1 MERPC
6 QAFHLAVVRT
16 FRSACPGRPEGLHY
30 MAVMAAVVGA
40 LLATAAGATAQPET
54 KYETYTATTANLSV
68 GSGETVRINV
78 FRWSTDDER
87 QKALSALG
95 ENGLLGALA
104 SAPSAGYLWTSETL
118 GYTLR
123 YAFKQALPAGGERV
137 ILLTDRR
144 LGSWSRVPWNVA
156 ATRDAGDDAFT
167 VIELRLNRAGV
178 GEGKM
183 SFATKVAADHA
194 AGTIALDNY
203 DTAPIL
209 LKNVKHEPGRDR
221 PR

>member
-1 MERPC
+1 MPRGVC
-6 QAFHLAVVRT
+6 MN
-16 FRSACPGRPEGLHY
+16 RSTVLPRYAL
-30 MAVMAAVVGA
+30 MMTAAVGG
-40 LLATAAGATAQPET
+40 LLATAAAAPAQVET
-54 KYETYTATTANLSV
+54 KYETYTATAANLSV
-68 GSGETVRINV
+68 GSGEALRINV
-78 FRWSTDDER
+78 FRWSSDDER

-95 ENGLLGALA
+95 EKGDKGLPGALA

-123 YAFKQALPAGGERV
+123 YAYKQALPAGGERV

-183 SFATKVAADHA
+183 SFATKVAADRA

>member
-1 MERPC
+1 M
-6 QAFHLAVVRT
+6 
-16 FRSACPGRPEGLHY
+16 
-30 MAVMAAVVGA
+30 MAAVVGA
-40 LLATAAGATAQPET
+40 LLATAAAATAQPET
-54 KYETYTATTANLSV
+54 RYETYTATTANLSV

-87 QKALSALG
+87 QKALSALR
-95 ENGLLGALA
+95 EKGLPGALA

-123 YAFKQALPAGGERV
+123 YAYQQALPAGGQRV

-144 LGSWSRVPWNVA
+144 LGSWSRVPWKA
-156 ATRDAGDDAFT
+156 AAADAGVDAFT
-167 VIELRLNRAGV
+167 LIELRLNRAGI

-183 SFATKVAADHA
+183 SLAAKVAADQA
-194 AGTIALDNY
+194 AGFIALDNY
-203 DTAPIL
+203 DAAPIL
-209 LKNVKHEPGRDR
+209 LKNVKHEPGRTR

>member
-1 MERPC
+1 MS
-6 QAFHLAVVRT
+6 RT
-16 FRSACPGRPEGLHY
+16 L
-30 MAVMAAVVGA
+30 MMTAVVGG
-40 LLATAAGATAQPET
+40 LLATAAAAPAQVGT
-54 KYETYTATTANLSV
+54 RYETYTATAANLSV
-68 GSGETVRINV
+68 GSGEALRINV

-95 ENGLLGALA
+95 EKGDKGLPGALA
-104 SAPSAGYLWTSETL
+104 SVPSAGYLWTTEPL

-123 YAFKQALPAGGERV
+123 YAYKQALPAGGERV

-144 LGSWSRVPWNVA
+144 LGSWSRVPWKA
-156 ATRDAGDDAFT
+156 AAAPDAGDEAFT
-167 VIELRLNRAGV
+167 LIELRLNRAGI

-183 SFATKVAADHA
+183 SLATKVAADHA

-203 DTAPIL
+203 DAAPIL
-209 LKNVKHEPGRDR
+209 LKNVKHEPGRNR